1 MIDLVSTRYETDP
14 EVAAC
19 ARMVA
24 AIISQAIEDA
34 CVRLPLSPKK
44 RREAQHVADGGIHFL
59 FGDNPQFKK
68 YAELIGLSADDVR
81 LAITQDRRDRIE
93 KLSDAE
99 VKLIK
104 RAARECKAADAAKK
118 VAEQFNVPEPLVLEI
133 WKSGGPI
140 FRNSDRAL
148 IRARAQRLGY
158 LQQQAQ
164 AT

>member
-1 MIDLVSTRYETDP
+1 MIDLVSTRFETDP

-34 CVRLPLSPKK
+34 CMRLPLSPKK
-44 RREAQHVADGGIHFL
+44 RREAQYIADGGIRFL
-59 FGDNPQFKK
+59 FGDDPQFSK
-68 YAELIGLSADDVR
+68 YADLIGISAETVR
-81 LAITQDRRDRIE
+81 QAITQERNDRME
-93 KLSDAE
+93 TLSDAD

-118 VAEQFNVPEPLVLEI
+118 VAEQFNIPEPLVQEI

-148 IRARAQRLGY
+148 IRARAQRMGY
-158 LQQQAQ
+158 LPQQAQ
-164 AT
+164 AA